1 MTVVYCEG
9 EVFGKGG
16 SGFSFFFLEKHPNII
31 KL

>member
-1 MTVVYCEG
+1 MTVVYWEG